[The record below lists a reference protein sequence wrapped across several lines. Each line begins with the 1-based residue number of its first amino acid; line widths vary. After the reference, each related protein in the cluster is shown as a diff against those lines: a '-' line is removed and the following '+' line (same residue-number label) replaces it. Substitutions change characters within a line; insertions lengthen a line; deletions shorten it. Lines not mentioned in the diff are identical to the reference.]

1 MKSNLILLGV
11 AIFGLMGGF
20 AFAGTGLVMHANIP
34 YDFYLENHCLPA
46 GEYTFEMNSG
56 SASLIVRSKD
66 GNGIRLLATH
76 PDVDSNTAQLT
87 FNLYGETP
95 FLSSVSIQ
103 GRKAT
108 LKMVEAERELRTMM
122 QKEWSTPTIALK

>member
-1 MKSNLILLGV
+1 MTRNLILFGV

-20 AFAGTGLVMHANIP
+20 AFAGAGLAMHANIP

-56 SASLIVRSKD
+56 SASVIVRSKD
-66 GNGIRLLATH
+66 GKGIRLLATR
-76 PDVDSNTAQLT
+76 PDVDSSTAQLT

-95 FLSSVSIQ
+95 FLSSISIH
-103 GRKAT
+103 GRKAV
-108 LKMVEAERELRTMM
+108 LKMVEAEKELKTMM